1 MFILT
6 AVARRFGS
14 SPERES
20 ERRYQTLTQK
30 GKWSIVMRLYFLSKT
45 EAAVSL
51 FQRYKAIS
59 NSHI

>member
-6 AVARRFGS
+6 TVARRFGP

-20 ERRYQTLTQK
+20 ERCYQTLTQK
-30 GKWSIVMRLYFLSKT
+30 GKLSIVMRMYFLSKT

-51 FQRYKAIS
+51 FQRYKTIS
-59 NSHI
+59 TSHI